1 MPFKSAKQKT
11 TIDAAAHNPA
21 FAKKI
26 GVKTSDAK
34 KMSAHGKGQT
44 KFKEAKDTVEKDEK
58 GNVKS
63 WKHEGDWKK
72 TNNKEGRGKV
82 TNLSDKARRQT
93 AKMSKVETKM
103 AEAFELALEGTK
115 SPTVT
120 HGPNKGKKWS
130 PNTPGPTNKDYKEID
145 GNIPSPPDGAT
156 APPPG
161 YKPPKTMKKAE
172 VTPSV
177 DADDTPMTTAESS
190 SKKVMKK
197 LRAKHMMESIRVLG
211 QLIAEAKKI
220 TKKKN
225 SKVKEDPNEG
235 NAFGKAVADAKKD
248 GIQKGEKVKV
258 GKKEYPVKEAADDK
272 CNHTTKGKKCPV
284 HGLKEC
290 GSGMYESSEVNEG
303 SVHGWNVVR
312 ANQKSGQLKL
322 TKWLRN
328 EAGLPKDAPVYF
340 DDADLVYD
348 DQTIV
353 PNALV
358 NTKLKMSDLLTAVQ
372 QAVQQNEPNMN
383 EGNDGNLANNA
394 KPYDKVTKGDVVAGR
409 LGKDEMGGK
418 SKKKKVKEGGASMP
432 GGQYLSIPA
441 DQTKLSIGQQMAR
454 DGITY
459 SPDKEDELIGLMS
472 QYMKKAGM
480 SSKQIRYYLSYDED
494 FIPDQLSD
502 LPKQGVAEGKKKKV
516 KEGWTHD
523 TLAAQLFESGDEY
536 MVALRNKLD
545 KQIKG

>member
-21 FAKKI
+21 FAKKVGI
-26 GVKTSDAK
+26 KTSDAK

-93 AKMSKVETKM
+93 AKMSKAETEM
-103 AEAFELALEGTK
+103 AEAFEQALEGSG

-130 PNTPGPTNKDYKEID
+130 PETPGPTNPSYKGID
-145 GNIPSPPDGAT
+145 KGIPSPPDGAT

-161 YKPPKTMKKAE
+161 YKPPKPMKKAE
-172 VTPSV
+172 VNPTV
-177 DADDTPMTTAESS
+177 DADDTPMTAESS

-290 GSGMYESSEVNEG
+290 GSGMYE
-303 SVHGWNVVR
+303 
-312 ANQKSGQLKL
+312 
-322 TKWLRN
+322 
-328 EAGLPKDAPVYF
+328 
-340 DDADLVYD
+340 
-348 DQTIV
+348 
-353 PNALV
+353 
-358 NTKLKMSDLLTAVQ
+358 
-372 QAVQQNEPNMN
+372 
-383 EGNDGNLANNA
+383 GNDGNLANNA

-418 SKKKKVKEGGASMP
+418 SKKKKVKEG
-432 GGQYLSIPA
+432 
-441 DQTKLSIGQQMAR
+441 
-454 DGITY
+454 
-459 SPDKEDELIGLMS
+459 
-472 QYMKKAGM
+472 
-480 SSKQIRYYLSYDED
+480 
-494 FIPDQLSD
+494 
-502 LPKQGVAEGKKKKV
+502 
-516 KEGWTHD
+516 WTHD